1 MTTKYVEPSINE
13 TAFNCPHCGA
23 YTTQHW
29 KNLYT
34 KQVSSESKLPHIPS
48 AESLE
53 DYKKSKDIPDELRA
67 TMVNWVE
74 KMLDGDIFTE
84 KKSSSQ
90 CVWDVN
96 NLHLS
101 QCYNCGNHAVW
112 RKDSLLY
119 PTLKEGAL
127 PNQDLDKD
135 IIQDFEEARGIVND
149 SPRGAAALLRLCIQ
163 KLCKQLGE
171 KGKNIDINNDIASLV
186 SKGLDP
192 LIVKTLDIVRVIGN
206 EAVHPGVIDLKD
218 DRDTALKLFVLVNS
232 IADQMITH
240 PKNIKKMYND
250 ISPEKRAAAEK
261 RNEKAQNKE

>member
-29 KNLYT
+29 KNLFT
-34 KQVSSESKLPHIPS
+34 KPVSNESKLPHIPS

-53 DYKKSKDIPDELRA
+53 DYKKDNDIPDEFK
-67 TMVNWVE
+67 TIMISWVE
-74 KMLDGDIFTE
+74 QMLDGDIFTE
-84 KKSSSQ
+84 KKNSSQ
-90 CVWDVN
+90 YVWDVN

-101 QCYNCGNHAVW
+101 QCYNCGKYAVW

-119 PTLKEGAL
+119 PALKAGAL
-127 PNQDLDKD
+127 PNKDLDKD

-171 KGKNIDINNDIASLV
+171 KGKNIDKDIASLV
-186 SKGLDP
+186 SKGLNP
-192 LIVKTLDIVRVIGN
+192 LIVQTLDIVRVIGN

-218 DRDTALKLFVLVNS
+218 DRDTALKLFDLVNS

-240 PKNIKKMYND
+240 PKNIKKMYDD
-250 ISPEKRAAAEK
+250 IPPEKREAAEK
-261 RNEKAQNKE
+261 RNEKAEENKK